1 MKTQETKKL
10 KELIK
15 FLKRPLDG
23 KIAKALT
30 WEDNKILLD
39 YIEDLKS
46 KNKEKMIL
54 NKLEEWLEKESNKTF
69 LNVIP
74 MAVYMKI
81 QNKIQELRE
90 EYKC

>member
-1 MKTQETKKL
+1 MKAQETKKV

-23 KIAKALT
+23 KIAKVLT
-30 WEDNKILLD
+30 WEENKILLD
-39 YIEDLKS
+39 YIEDLES
-46 KNKEKMIL
+46 KNKEKIIL

-81 QNKIQELRE
+81 QDKIKKLKE
-90 EYKC
+90 EYK